1 MFLATVGIQTPS
13 ARSTG
18 KQPAKYEQRFNHSL
32 RLSRYRRAMHARIV
46 IVDDRS
52 TNLRVYAQYV
62 AMMGPEFSAKCFHSA
77 IDALQWLETEPAD
90 LLVVDYRM
98 PDMNGAEFISKI
110 R

>member
-1 MFLATVGIQTPS
+1 
-13 ARSTG
+13 
-18 KQPAKYEQRFNHSL
+18 
-32 RLSRYRRAMHARIV
+32 MHARIV

-77 IDALQWLETEPAD
+77 IEALQWLETETAD

-110 R
+110 RSRTVRPHLCNRLF